1 MATETTEQGTA
12 LLDRIAE
19 QRERVVTTQ
28 RQADEAVRAETRR
41 LAELLA
47 ETRDVEDRSVT
58 IASAARRIGVTKG
71 YAHSLVQR
79 LEAGDL

>member
-1 MATETTEQGTA
+1 MATETETP
-12 LLDRIAE
+12 LLDQIAE
-19 QRERVVTTQ
+19 QRQVVVETQ
-28 RQADEAVRAETRR
+28 ETADRAVRRETRR

-47 ETRDVEDRSVT
+47 ATRDVEDRDVN

-79 LEAGDL
+79 LDAGDL